1 MTTRCCLKQQINDDN
16 KKVENDSFQM
26 QLDVQFKHAH
36 NVFEL
41 LAGTRNKSRERQNVK
56 WKSHLYVCVRE
67 GEIVL

>member
-56 WKSHLYVCVRE
+56 
-67 GEIVL
+67 